1 MALFHYK
8 TVQLARQMMITDTF
22 GSTNSTNPTSC
33 IFKASLHAGSQPTAN
48 DVADNWPSYTSTST
62 DYLGF
67 VSGTLLEVSTSSFTL
82 QTLTTATATAS
93 GTATWAI
100 LWNRGVSVGSL
111 ASDTLPTTAFWVVP
125 VCDVTTS
132 TGVVVLNDTNLTSGQ
147 TFTLSDVTL
156 KLGGA

>member
-1 MALFHYK
+1 MAIFHHN
-8 TVQLARQMMITDTF
+8 TVQLARQSMITDTL
-22 GSTNSTNPTSC
+22 GSSETTDPTSC
-33 IFKASLHAGSQPTAN
+33 SLKAALYAGSQPTAN
-48 DVADNWPSYTSTST
+48 DVAANWPSYTSTST

-132 TGVVVLNDTNLTSGQ
+132 TGVVILNDTNLTSGQ
-147 TFTLSDVTL
+147 TFSLADVTL

>member
-1 MALFHYK
+1 MAIFHYK

-22 GSTNSTNPTSC
+22 GGNSTTDPTSC
-33 IFKASLHAGSQPTAN
+33 VFKASLHAGLQPTAN
-48 DVADNWPSYTSTST
+48 DVADNWPNYTSTST

-82 QTLTTATATAS
+82 QTLTTATATGS

-132 TGVVVLNDTNLTSGQ
+132 TGVVILLDTNLTSGQ
-147 TFTLSDVTL
+147 TFSLADVTL